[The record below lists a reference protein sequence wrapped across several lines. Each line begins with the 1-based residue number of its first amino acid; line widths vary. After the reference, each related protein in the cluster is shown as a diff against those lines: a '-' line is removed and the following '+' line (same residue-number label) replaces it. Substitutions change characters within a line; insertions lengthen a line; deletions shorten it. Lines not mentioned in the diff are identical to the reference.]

1 MVLQLK
7 TILSATLICLSV
19 SIFAQR
25 TVTLDDFLNGE
36 RVTGVALSHGGN
48 YVLEHFTVTD
58 GPKTQRYSVVKRL
71 PQGTQVA
78 RYDSVHVEWMP
89 RTEALLLHRGDS
101 LVRIDPVTDARTV
114 LARNLPKRSYVERV
128 LTQRVGKRPGR
139 GADGLVQRFRR
150 GGKEMNGMRK
160 AFVLLLLCGVLAA
173 LLAGCGGGGQKSAK
187 RELKVYNW
195 GDYIDPE
202 ILKSFEKE
210 TGIHVIYDTFA
221 TNEDMYV
228 KVKSGGSDYDVAIP
242 SDYMIS
248 RLLRDGLLEKIDFS
262 KVPNYSK
269 IGAKYKN
276 LDFDPKNEYSVP
288 YMWGTVGIA
297 YNKKMV
303 TEPVD
308 SWGILWD
315 AKYAKQ
321 IFMLDS
327 PRDSIGIT
335 LKYLGYSL
343 NTGNEVELAVAGK
356 KLVEQKPLVLAY
368 LVDEA
373 KDKMIAGEGA
383 LAVVW
388 SGDAMFMMEKNK
400 DIAYAIPKE
409 GTNLWFDAMVI
420 LKGTK
425 HKAEAEEFINYMT
438 RPDVAKKNVEYIGYA
453 SPIPEVESKLP
464 EDVRKNIA
472 AYPDAELL
480 KNAEVFND
488 LTENMPKYDKVWTE
502 VKVAQ

>member
-1 MVLQLK
+1 MKGMSK
-7 TILSATLICLSV
+7 T
-19 SIFAQR
+19 F
-25 TVTLDDFLNGE
+25 F
-36 RVTGVALSHGGN
+36 
-48 YVLEHFTVTD
+48 
-58 GPKTQRYSVVKRL
+58 
-71 PQGTQVA
+71 
-78 RYDSVHVEWMP
+78 
-89 RTEALLLHRGDS
+89 
-101 LVRIDPVTDARTV
+101 
-114 LARNLPKRSYVERV
+114 
-128 LTQRVGKRPGR
+128 
-139 GADGLVQRFRR
+139 
-150 GGKEMNGMRK
+150 
-160 AFVLLLLCGVLAA
+160 LLLLCGVLAA
-173 LLAGCGGGGQKSAK
+173 LLVGCGGGQKSAK

-210 TGIHVIYDTFA
+210 TGIHVVYDTYA

-228 KVKSGGSDYDVAIP
+228 KVKAGGSDYDVVIP

-248 RLLRDGLLEKIDFS
+248 RLIRDGLVEKLDLS
-262 KVPNYSK
+262 KIPNYAK
-269 IGAKYKN
+269 IGEKYRN

-297 YNKKMV
+297 YNKKVV

-315 AKYAKQ
+315 QKYAKQ

-343 NTGNEVELAVAGK
+343 NTGNEAELAEAGK

-388 SGDAMFMMEKNK
+388 SGDAMFMIEKNK
-400 DIAYAIPKE
+400 DLAYAIPKE
-409 GTNLWFDAMVI
+409 GTNLWVDSMVI

-425 HKAEAEEFINYMT
+425 HRAEAEEFINYMT
-438 RPDVAKKNVEYIGYA
+438 RPDIAQKNVEYIGYA
-453 SPIPEVESKLP
+453 SPIPEVEAKLP

-472 AYPDAELL
+472 AYPDEALL

-488 LTENMPKYDKVWTE
+488 LMENMPKYDKVWTE